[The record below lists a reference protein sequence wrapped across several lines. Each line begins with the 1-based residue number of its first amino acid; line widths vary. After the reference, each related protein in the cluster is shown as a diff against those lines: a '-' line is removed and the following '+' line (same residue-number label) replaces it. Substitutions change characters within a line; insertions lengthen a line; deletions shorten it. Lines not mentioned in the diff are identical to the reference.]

1 MFAFGDGNRATNLLG
16 AVLLLTC
23 CYIFVVVLGIS
34 RLKDSWKHRGFTNV
48 ITFFILNCLASNLL
62 RLFQLIVSV
71 FILFG
76 WQVWLS
82 GRMRASDADSTF
94 LGDDDYGTVVEEEKA
109 ATLFADMPIYPFAGA
124 YVVLCLL
131 LIDSLR
137 QSRKHWLDISRFRVG
152 KYYSPF
158 ARKNVDS
165 NGSNA

>member
-1 MFAFGDGNRATNLLG
+1 
-16 AVLLLTC
+16 
-23 CYIFVVVLGIS
+23 
-34 RLKDSWKHRGFTNV
+34 
-48 ITFFILNCLASNLL
+48 
-62 RLFQLIVSV
+62 
-71 FILFG
+71 
-76 WQVWLS
+76 
-82 GRMRASDADSTF
+82 MRASDADSTF

-158 ARKNVDS
+158 ARIYVDT